1 MKNTILLT
9 LSLLVFTGWLAI
21 PKATTSNPNT
31 YVAADIEGSW
41 QGEGHTI
48 NSRGKNL
55 TKKKLLIEV
64 DEQGLITG
72 ESGWEL
78 VDGAGGFNENKPVT
92 GDSEKLIGVFMPESG
107 EIHLVEMAEHGVL
120 HGKLISKDQL
130 RMVLTQAGEKPAAS
144 TYVLTRVKK

>member
-1 MKNTILLT
+1 MKNNLILAC
-9 LSLLVFTGWLAI
+9 SLLVFTGLMAM
-21 PKATTSNPNT
+21 PKATNPGPET
-31 YVAADIEGSW
+31 YKAADIEGSW

-48 NSRGKNL
+48 NLRGKTL

-78 VDGAGGFNENKPVT
+78 IDGAGGFQNDKPVK

-107 EIHLVEMAEHGVL
+107 EIHLVEMAENGVL
-120 HGKLISKDQL
+120 HGKLISEDQL
-130 RMVLTQAGEKPAAS
+130 RMVLTQPGEKPAAS
-144 TYVLTRVKK
+144 TYILNRVKK